1 MLGAMKGIEADVD
14 RLYQLPLDA
23 FTSERNA
30 LAKRAGADAPR
41 IRELTKP
48 SLPAWAVNQ
57 LYWQDRDEWDALIS
71 AAENLRRAH
80 KAVLGGRA
88 GDVRAA
94 GKVHDDAIESAL
106 KATVKILARSGH
118 PVTDATRQGILNTLR
133 ALPSEDS
140 AGRLAKTLQPGGF
153 EMLAG
158 LSIAAGARGGQPSI
172 RRSGEALHPAHER
185 KAPARTRDADVSKS
199 DARALTAARQE
210 AASSERALRE
220 AEQAA
225 RRDEFEAARAGRE
238 ELRAADAVSKARDAL
253 ARAEADV
260 ERAEGAL
267 AEAKEMREAAEAR
280 VPVSRDAAAAAEKR
294 ARTGAAALKK
304 LTAG

>member
-1 MLGAMKGIEADVD
+1 MKGIEADVD
-14 RLYQLPLDA
+14 RLYQQPLEA
-23 FTSERNA
+23 FTAERNA
-30 LAKRAGADAPR
+30 LAKRAGTDAGR
-41 IRELTKP
+41 IRELAKP

-57 LYWQDRDEWDALIS
+57 LYWQNRDEWDSLI
-71 AAENLRRAH
+71 AAAQNLRRAH

-106 KATVKILARSGH
+106 KATLKILATTGH
-118 PVTDATRQGILNTLR
+118 PVTDATKQGVLNTLR
-133 ALPSEDS
+133 ALPSADG
-140 AGRLAKTLQPGGF
+140 AGRLSKTLQPGGF

-158 LSIAAGARGGQPSI
+158 LSIAAGARGGQPSVVK
-172 RRSGEALHPAHER
+172 RSVDASHPAHDR
-185 KAPARTRDADVSKS
+185 KAPARPRDGDVSKS
-199 DARALTAARQE
+199 NAHAVTAARQE
-210 AASSERALRE
+210 AASSDRALRE
-220 AEQAA
+220 AEQIA

-267 AEAKEMREAAEAR
+267 AEAKEAREAADAR
-280 VPVSRDAAAAAEKR
+280 VPVSRAAAAAAEKR
-294 ARTGAAALKK
+294 ARAAAAALKK
-304 LTAG
+304 LNTE